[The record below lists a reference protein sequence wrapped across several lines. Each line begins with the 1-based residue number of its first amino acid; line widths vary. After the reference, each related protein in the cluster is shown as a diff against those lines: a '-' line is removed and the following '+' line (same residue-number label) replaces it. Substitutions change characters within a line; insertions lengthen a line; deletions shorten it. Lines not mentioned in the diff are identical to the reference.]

1 MDIQYLVLSPGLEP
15 EPRHGPLTYDQIVET
30 VGYPVEVINLE
41 GRAVMYVCEEGKQ
54 REWPHNPAATKIA
67 APNLRSDDSGVV
79 GTALIVGPL
88 GPGGTDTTLP
98 DDVMRDLIAQVM
110 P

>member
-1 MDIQYLVLSPGLEP
+1 MDIQYLVLSPGMEP

-30 VGYPVEVINLE
+30 VGYPIEVINLE
-41 GRAVMYVCEEGKQ
+41 GRAVMYVCEEGK
-54 REWPHNPAATKIA
+54 RHGWPHNPAATRIA
-67 APNLRSDDSGVV
+67 APVLRSDDHVV

-88 GPGGTDTTLP
+88 GPGGIDTTLP
-98 DDVMRDLIAQVM
+98 NEVMQDLIAQVT

>member
-1 MDIQYLVLSPGLEP
+1 MDIQYLVLSPGLDP

-41 GRAVMYVCEEGKQ
+41 GRAVMYVCEEGKR

-67 APNLRSDDSGVV
+67 LPSLRADDFVV
-79 GTALIVGPL
+79 GTAVIVGPL
-88 GPGGTDTTLP
+88 GPGGIDTSLP
-98 DDVMRDLIAQVM
+98 VDVMNDLIAQVTS
-110 P
+110 

>member
-1 MDIQYLVLSPGLEP
+1 MSIQYLVLSPGAEP
-15 EPRHGPLTYDQIVET
+15 EPKQGPLTYDQIVET

-41 GRAVMYVCEEGKQ
+41 GRAVMYVCEEGKL
-54 REWPHNPAATKIA
+54 RGWPHNPAATKIA
-67 APNLRSDDSGVV
+67 SPNLRGDDFVV

-88 GPGGTDTTLP
+88 GPGGIDTTLP
-98 DDVMRDLIAQVM
+98 DDVMRDLIAQVT